1 MASKLKRIVSALSLS
16 KDLTGSGENY
26 MAFAQTIY
34 ELNPDLKVRVELENL
49 RSELYRN
56 RGEYAGK
63 FTPEQLELFCKLKRE
78 LAKIEEEKDI

>member
-1 MASKLKRIVSALSLS
+1 MEPKLKRIISALSLS
-16 KDLTGSGENY
+16 KDLTGGGENF
-26 MAFAQTIY
+26 MATAQMIY
-34 ELNPDLKVRVELENL
+34 ELNPDLKVRIDIESL

-63 FTPEQLELFCKLKRE
+63 FTPEQLSRFCELKRK